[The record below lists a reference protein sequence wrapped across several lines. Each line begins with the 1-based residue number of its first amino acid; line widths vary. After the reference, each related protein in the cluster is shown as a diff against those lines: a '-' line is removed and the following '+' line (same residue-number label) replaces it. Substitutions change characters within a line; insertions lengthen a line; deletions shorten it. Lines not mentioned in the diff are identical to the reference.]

1 MTAEDI
7 KAVVVKA
14 LRNVAPDIDA
24 GTLDPDE
31 SWREQTDLD
40 SMDFL
45 NLVIGLHEALGVE
58 IPEVDYPRLSS
69 LNATVRYLA
78 DRLQASAH

>member
-1 MTAEDI
+1 MSGEDI
-7 KAVVVKA
+7 RAVVVKT
-14 LRNVAPDIDA
+14 LHGVAPDVDPA
-24 GTLDPDE
+24 SLDPDE

-45 NLVIGLHEALGVE
+45 NLVIGLHKALGVE

-69 LNATVRYLA
+69 LNATVRYLEE
-78 DRLQASAH
+78 RLQAAGH

>member
-14 LRNVAPDIDA
+14 LRGVAPDIDA
-24 GTLDPDE
+24 ATLDPDE

-45 NLVIGLHEALGVE
+45 NLMIALHRALGIE
-58 IPEVDYPRLSS
+58 IPEADYPRLSS

-78 DRLQASAH
+78 DRLQAAGH